1 MKALKNPEIVISRW
15 WALNGGR
22 FIPHDGDNRFEG
34 TSIVPTVESIDTGL
48 CGNNAIQTRRNSDPE

>member
-15 WALNGGR
+15 WTLNGGR

-34 TSIVPTVESIDTGL
+34 TSIVPTVESIDT
-48 CGNNAIQTRRNSDPE
+48 